1 MPTTD
6 TSHTL
11 LEAGQGE
18 LIEVAGNRIRI
29 ITASASQLVCDY
41 SAAPNFP
48 GPPLH
53 VHPGFDETYLVL
65 EGRLQVTV
73 GEERRDLEP
82 GTAAYVRGSVPHT
95 FANPTGE
102 RARFLSV
109 CAPGGFEH
117 FFRAVAAGDG
127 AAIAEISE
135 RFGYRSVELPR

>member
-1 MPTTD
+1 MPT
-6 TSHTL
+6 SQHTAL
-11 LEAGQGE
+11 LDAAEGE

-29 ITASASQLVCDY
+29 ITATAGQLVCDY

-65 EGRLQVTV
+65 EGRLQMTV
-73 GEERRDLEP
+73 EDERRELEP
-82 GTAAYVRGSVPHT
+82 GAAAYVSGTVPHT

-102 RARFLSV
+102 RVRFLSV
-109 CAPGGFEH
+109 CTPGGFEH

-127 AAIAEISE
+127 AAIAEVSA
-135 RFGYRSVELPR
+135 RFGYKAVELAR